1 MFYIFLFNTQTFISK
16 THFVRY
22 SKNFRPQSSFPLPK
36 RITAK
41 YLRYLR
47 KWFSWKSMQDILTLK
62 TLGSGRGGVNLTPPP
77 MLFFRKCIFYS
88 AVKPCFFVTIN
99 IIISHI
105 TVGNF
110 IEIPQVVQKI
120 WRFSQSILTNFYR
133 FLGSFWRCLVTK
145 KQIISI

>member
-77 MLFFRKCIFYS
+77 CCFSENVSSIVR
-88 AVKPCFFVTIN
+88 VKPCFFVTIN

-145 KQIISI
+145 KLIISI